1 MCVKVVKSILISS
14 EILPDF
20 GKKKGKD
27 IAFVNYMV
35 VWICP
40 TRDFPLD
47 VPQEIL
53 RPLLAVQILYQE
65 QHVIVKH
72 QVKKGFFQ
80 CCSSEHAV
88 EKLIIAIINSQL
100 K

>member
-1 MCVKVVKSILISS
+1 MYSQTILFSS
-14 EILPDF
+14 EILSDL
-20 GKKKGKD
+20 GKKGKG

-35 VWICP
+35 VWIYP

-53 RPLLAVQILYQE
+53 RPLLAVQILHQE

-72 QVKKGFFQ
+72 QVKQ
-80 CCSSEHAV
+80 V
-88 EKLIIAIINSQL
+88 EGTCQKHSM
-100 K
+100 

>member
-14 EILPDF
+14 EILSDF

-35 VWICP
+35 VWIYP

-72 QVKKGFFQ
+72 QVKQ
-80 CCSSEHAV
+80 V
-88 EKLIIAIINSQL
+88 EGTCQKHSM
-100 K
+100 